1 MTSRLPPDTDE
12 LLARVGRGDVAA
24 RGQLLDRHRG
34 RLRRMVAVR
43 IDPRLAARVDPS
55 DVVQETL
62 AEAHRRLDDY
72 LAGRPMPFYPWLRQ
86 LAQDRL
92 ADLHRR
98 HVRAARRAVGR
109 EEPAGPAL
117 SDASVADLA
126 RRLHRVGSPGRAR
139 PLAAANRPAVV
150 RAALARLPDTDRE
163 VLVLRHL
170 EQLTPREIAAVLGVS
185 EAAVYTRQLRALER
199 LRRAARLRGTRP

>member
-1 MTSRLPPDTDE
+1 MQPHDTE
-12 LLARVGRGDVAA
+12 QLLARAAAGDAAA
-24 RGQLLDRHRG
+24 RGALLVRHRD

-43 IDPRLAARVDPS
+43 LDPRLAARVDPS

-62 AEAHRRLDDY
+62 AEAHRRLDAY
-72 LAGRPMPFYPWLRQ
+72 LAAKPLPFYPWLRQ

-117 SDASVADLA
+117 SDASVAELA
-126 RRLHRVGSPGRAR
+126 HR
-139 PLAAANRPAVV
+139 LAAPAPGPGEAAHRREQAGRL

-163 VLVLRHL
+163 VLILRHL
-170 EQLTPREIAAVLGVS
+170 EQLSSREIADVLGVS
-185 EAAVYTRQLRALER
+185 PSVVYTRHLRALR
-199 LRRAARLRGTRP
+199 RLRGALGEEGRS